1 MEYPEPIAKLIDS
14 YTKLPGIGVKT
25 ATRLA
30 FYTLG
35 MSVEDV
41 THFSNALLSAK
52 KDLTFCD
59 ICGNITEK
67 SNNPCAIC
75 CDQSRDQTTVF
86 VVENSRDVMA
96 MENTRDYH
104 GLYHVLN
111 GVISPIAG
119 TGPEDINLPSLIR
132 RLSEHQDINEV
143 IVGTNANAEGEATAM
158 YLARLLKP
166 AGIKVTRLAHGLAV
180 GSDIDYAD
188 QLTLIKAVQGRTE
201 L

>member
-1 MEYPEPIAKLIDS
+1 MQYPEPIAKLIDN
-14 YTKLPGIGVKT
+14 YTKLPGIGPKT

-35 MSVEDV
+35 MDNEDV
-41 THFSNALLSAK
+41 ESFSKSLISAK

-59 ICGNITEK
+59 TCGMITEK
-67 SNNPCAIC
+67 DMNPCIIC
-75 CDQSRDQTTVF
+75 RDKSRNQGTAF

-111 GVISPIAG
+111 GVISPSAG
-119 TGPEDINLPSLIR
+119 TGPEDINLPSLVR
-132 RLSEHQDINEV
+132 RLSEHEEIKEV

-166 AGIKVTRLAHGLAV
+166 AGIKVTRLAHGLSV

-188 QLTLIKAVQGRTE
+188 ELTLIKAVQGRTE

>member
-1 MEYPEPIAKLIDS
+1 MQYPEPIAKLIDS
-14 YTKLPGIGVKT
+14 YAKLPGVGVKT

-35 MSVEDV
+35 MSEADV
-41 THFSNALLSAK
+41 TDFSKSLLSAK
-52 KDLTFCD
+52 NDLTFCSV
-59 ICGNITEK
+59 CGNITEK
-67 SNNPCAIC
+67 DINLCVIC
-75 CDQSRDQTTVF
+75 RDESRDQSTVF

-111 GVISPIAG
+111 GVISPSAG

-132 RLSEHQDINEV
+132 RLSEHEEIKEV

-166 AGIKVTRLAHGLAV
+166 AGLTVTRLAHGLAV

-188 QLTLIKAVQGRTE
+188 ELTLIKAVQGRTK

>member
-1 MEYPEPIAKLIDS
+1 MQYPEPIAKLIDS
-14 YTKLPGIGVKT
+14 YAKLPGVGVKT

-35 MSVEDV
+35 MSVSDV
-41 THFSNALLSAK
+41 TDFSKSLLSAK
-52 KDLTFCD
+52 NDLTFCTV
-59 ICGNITEK
+59 CGNITEK
-67 SNNPCAIC
+67 GINPCVIC
-75 CDQSRDQTTVF
+75 RDESRDQSTVF

-111 GVISPIAG
+111 GVISPSAG

-132 RLSEHQDINEV
+132 RLSEHEEIKEV

-166 AGIKVTRLAHGLAV
+166 AGLTVTRLAHGLAV

-188 QLTLIKAVQGRTE
+188 ELTLIKAVQGRTK

>member
-1 MEYPEPIAKLIDS
+1 E
-14 YTKLPGIGVKT
+14 
-25 ATRLA
+25 
-30 FYTLG
+30 
-35 MSVEDV
+35 
-41 THFSNALLSAK
+41 
-52 KDLTFCD
+52 KD
-59 ICGNITEK
+59 I
-67 SNNPCAIC
+67 NPCVIC
-75 CDQSRDQTTVF
+75 RDESRDQSTVF

-111 GVISPIAG
+111 GVISPSAG

-132 RLSEHQDINEV
+132 RLSEHEEIKEV

-166 AGIKVTRLAHGLAV
+166 AGLTVTRLAHGLAV

-188 QLTLIKAVQGRTE
+188 ELTLIKAVQGRTK

>member
-1 MEYPEPIAKLIDS
+1 MDYPEPIAKLINS
-14 YTKLPGIGVKT
+14 YTKLPGIGPKT

-35 MSVEDV
+35 MQEDDV
-41 THFSNALLSAK
+41 VDFSKSLLSAK
-52 KDLTFCD
+52 KDLTFCR
-59 ICGNITEK
+59 ICGNITEN
-67 SNNPCAIC
+67 SVNPCAIC
-75 CDQSRDQTTVF
+75 QDKSRDQSTVF

-96 MENTRDYH
+96 MENTRDYY

-111 GVISPIAG
+111 GVISPSAG
-119 TGPEDINLPSLIR
+119 TGPDYINLPSLIR
-132 RLSEHQDINEV
+132 RLSDHQEINEV

>member
-1 MEYPEPIAKLIDS
+1 MQYPEPIAKLIDS
-14 YTKLPGIGVKT
+14 YAKLPGVGVKT

-35 MSVEDV
+35 MSESDV
-41 THFSNALLSAK
+41 TDFSKSLLSAK
-52 KDLTFCD
+52 NDLTFCTV
-59 ICGNITEK
+59 CGNITEK
-67 SNNPCAIC
+67 DINPCVIC
-75 CDQSRDQTTVF
+75 RDESRDQSTVF

-111 GVISPIAG
+111 GVISPSAG

-132 RLSEHQDINEV
+132 RLSEHEEIKEV

-166 AGIKVTRLAHGLAV
+166 AGLTVTRLAHGLAV

-188 QLTLIKAVQGRTE
+188 ELTLIKAVQGRTK

>member
-1 MEYPEPIAKLIDS
+1 MDEK
-14 YTKLPGIGVKT
+14 
-25 ATRLA
+25 
-30 FYTLG
+30 
-35 MSVEDV
+35 DV
-41 THFSNALLSAK
+41 LDFSKSLVSAK
-52 KDLTFCD
+52 KDLTFCSV
-59 ICGNITEK
+59 CGNITEN
-67 SNNPCAIC
+67 SINPCVIC
-75 CDQSRDQTTVF
+75 RDATRDQSTVF

-104 GLYHVLN
+104 GLYHILN
-111 GVISPIAG
+111 GVISPSAG

-132 RLSEHQDINEV
+132 RLSEHQEIDEV
-143 IVGTNANAEGEATAM
+143 IVGTNVTAEGEATAM

>member
-1 MEYPEPIAKLIDS
+1 MQYPEPIAKLIDS
-14 YTKLPGIGVKT
+14 YAKLPGVGVKT

-35 MSVEDV
+35 MSEADV
-41 THFSNALLSAK
+41 TDFSKSLLSAK
-52 KDLTFCD
+52 NDLTFCSV
-59 ICGNITEK
+59 CGNITEK
-67 SNNPCAIC
+67 DINPCVIC
-75 CDQSRDQTTVF
+75 RDESRDQSTVF

-111 GVISPIAG
+111 GVISPSAG
-119 TGPEDINLPSLIR
+119 TGPEDINLPRLIR
-132 RLSEHQDINEV
+132 RLSEHEEIKEV

-166 AGIKVTRLAHGLAV
+166 AGLTVTRLAHGLAV

-188 QLTLIKAVQGRTE
+188 ELTLIKAVQGRTK

>member
-1 MEYPEPIAKLIDS
+1 MDYPEPIAKLIDN

-35 MSVEDV
+35 MDETDV
-41 THFSNALLSAK
+41 FDFSKALTSAK
-52 KDLTFCD
+52 QDLTFCE

-67 SNNPCAIC
+67 NVNPCVIC
-75 CDQSRDQTTVF
+75 QDDSRDQSTIF

-111 GVISPIAG
+111 GIISPSAG

-132 RLSEHQDINEV
+132 RLSEHQEINEV
-143 IVGTNANAEGEATAM
+143 IVGTNVNAEGEATAM

-166 AGIKVTRLAHGLAV
+166 AGLKVTRLAHGLAV

>member
-1 MEYPEPIAKLIDS
+1 MDYPEPIAKLIDN

-35 MSVEDV
+35 MDETDV
-41 THFSNALLSAK
+41 FDFSKALTSAK
-52 KDLTFCD
+52 QDLTFCE

-67 SNNPCAIC
+67 NVNPCVIC
-75 CDQSRDQTTVF
+75 QDDSRDQSTIF

-96 MENTRDYH
+96 MDNTRDYH

-111 GVISPIAG
+111 GIISPSAG

-132 RLSEHQDINEV
+132 RLSEHQEINEV
-143 IVGTNANAEGEATAM
+143 IVGTNVNAEGEATAM

-166 AGIKVTRLAHGLAV
+166 AGLKVTRLAHGLAV

>member
-1 MEYPEPIAKLIDS
+1 MQYPEPIARLIDS
-14 YTKLPGIGVKT
+14 YTKLPGIGPKT

-30 FYTLG
+30 FFTLG
-35 MSVEDV
+35 MDGEDV
-41 THFSNALLSAK
+41 SAFAQSLQAAK
-52 KDLTFCD
+52 TDLAFCD
-59 ICGNITEK
+59 TCGLITERGV
-67 SNNPCAIC
+67 NPCVIC
-75 CDQSRDQTTVF
+75 QDASRDQATVF

-111 GVISPIAG
+111 GVISPSAG
-119 TGPEDINLPSLIR
+119 TGPDDINLPSLIT
-132 RLSEHQDINEV
+132 RLQQHAEITEI

-188 QLTLIKAVQGRTE
+188 ELTLIKAVQGRTE

>member
-1 MEYPEPIAKLIDS
+1 MQYPEPIAKLIDS
-14 YTKLPGIGVKT
+14 YAKLPGVGVKT

-35 MSVEDV
+35 MSESDV
-41 THFSNALLSAK
+41 TDFSKSLLSAK
-52 KDLTFCD
+52 NDLTFCTV
-59 ICGNITEK
+59 CGNITEK
-67 SNNPCAIC
+67 GINPCVIC
-75 CDQSRDQTTVF
+75 RDELRDKSTVF

-111 GVISPIAG
+111 GVISPSAG

-132 RLSEHQDINEV
+132 RLSEHEEIKEV

-166 AGIKVTRLAHGLAV
+166 AGLTVTRLAHGLAV

-188 QLTLIKAVQGRTE
+188 ELTLIKAVQGRTK

>member
-1 MEYPEPIAKLIDS
+1 MQYPEPIARLIDS
-14 YTKLPGIGVKT
+14 YTKLPGIGPKT

-35 MSVEDV
+35 MAGEDV
-41 THFSNALLSAK
+41 ENFAQSLHSAK
-52 KDLTFCD
+52 ADLAFCD
-59 ICGNITEK
+59 VCGLITEK
-67 SNNPCAIC
+67 TVNPCVIC
-75 CDQSRDQTTVF
+75 QDSSRDQSTVF

-96 MENTRDYH
+96 MENTRDFH

-111 GVISPIAG
+111 GVISPSAG
-119 TGPEDINLPSLIR
+119 TGPDDINLPSLIT
-132 RLSEHQDINEV
+132 RLQQHAEITEV

-188 QLTLIKAVQGRTE
+188 ELTLIKAVQGRTE

>member
-1 MEYPEPIAKLIDS
+1 
-14 YTKLPGIGVKT
+14 
-25 ATRLA
+25 
-30 FYTLG
+30 
-35 MSVEDV
+35 
-41 THFSNALLSAK
+41 
-52 KDLTFCD
+52 
-59 ICGNITEK
+59 
-67 SNNPCAIC
+67 
-75 CDQSRDQTTVF
+75 
-86 VVENSRDVMA
+86 MA

-111 GVISPIAG
+111 GVISPSAG

-132 RLSEHQDINEV
+132 RLSEHQEIDEV
-143 IVGTNANAEGEATAM
+143 IVGTNVTAEGEATAM

>member
-1 MEYPEPIAKLIDS
+1 MQYPEPIAKLIDS
-14 YTKLPGIGVKT
+14 YAKLPGVGVKT

-35 MSVEDV
+35 MSESDV
-41 THFSNALLSAK
+41 TDFSNSLLSAK
-52 KDLTFCD
+52 NDLTFCTV
-59 ICGNITEK
+59 CGNITEK
-67 SNNPCAIC
+67 DINPCVIC
-75 CDQSRDQTTVF
+75 RDESRDQSTVF

-111 GVISPIAG
+111 GVISPSAG

-132 RLSEHQDINEV
+132 RLSEHEEIKEV

-166 AGIKVTRLAHGLAV
+166 AGLTVTRLAHGLAV

-188 QLTLIKAVQGRTE
+188 ELTLIKAVQGRTK

>member
-1 MEYPEPIAKLIDS
+1 MDYPEPIAKLIDS
-14 YTKLPGIGVKT
+14 YTKLPGIGSKT

-35 MSVEDV
+35 MDETDV
-41 THFSNALLSAK
+41 NDFSKSLVSAK
-52 KDLTFCD
+52 KDLTFCSV
-59 ICGNITEK
+59 CGNITEN
-67 SNNPCAIC
+67 SINPCVIC
-75 CDQSRDQTTVF
+75 RDLTRDQSTVF
-86 VVENSRDVMA
+86 VVENSRDIMA

-111 GVISPIAG
+111 GVISPSAG

-132 RLSEHQDINEV
+132 RLSEHQEIDEV
-143 IVGTNANAEGEATAM
+143 IVGTNVTAEGEATAM

>member
-1 MEYPEPIAKLIDS
+1 MDYPEPIAKLINS
-14 YTKLPGIGVKT
+14 YTKLPGIGPKT

-35 MSVEDV
+35 MQEDDV
-41 THFSNALLSAK
+41 VDFSKSLLSAK
-52 KDLTFCD
+52 KDLTFCQ
-59 ICGNITEK
+59 ICGNITEN
-67 SNNPCAIC
+67 SVNTSAIC
-75 CDQSRDQTTVF
+75 QDKSRDQSTVF

-96 MENTRDYH
+96 MENTRDYY

-111 GVISPIAG
+111 GVISPSAG

-132 RLSEHQDINEV
+132 RLSDHQEINEV

>member
-1 MEYPEPIAKLIDS
+1 MDYPEPIAKLINS
-14 YTKLPGIGVKT
+14 YTKLPGIGPKT

-35 MSVEDV
+35 MQEDDV
-41 THFSNALLSAK
+41 VDFSKSLLSAK
-52 KDLTFCD
+52 KDLTFCQ
-59 ICGNITEK
+59 ICGNITEN
-67 SNNPCAIC
+67 SVNPCAIC
-75 CDQSRDQTTVF
+75 QDKSRDQSTVF

-96 MENTRDYH
+96 MENTRDYY

-111 GVISPIAG
+111 GVISPSAG

-132 RLSEHQDINEV
+132 RLSDHQEINEV

-166 AGIKVTRLAHGLAV
+166 ADIKVTRLAHGLAV

>member
-1 MEYPEPIAKLIDS
+1 MQYPEPIAKLIDS
-14 YTKLPGIGVKT
+14 YAKLPGVGVKT

-35 MSVEDV
+35 MSESDV
-41 THFSNALLSAK
+41 TDFSKSLLSAK
-52 KDLTFCD
+52 NDLTFCMV
-59 ICGNITEK
+59 CGNITEK
-67 SNNPCAIC
+67 DINPCVIC
-75 CDQSRDQTTVF
+75 RDESRDQSTVF

-111 GVISPIAG
+111 GVISPSAG

-132 RLSEHQDINEV
+132 RLSEHEEIKEV

-166 AGIKVTRLAHGLAV
+166 AGLTVTRLAHGLAV

-188 QLTLIKAVQGRTE
+188 ELTLIKAVQGRTK

>member
-14 YTKLPGIGVKT
+14 YTKLPGIGSKT

-35 MSVEDV
+35 MNEDDV
-41 THFSNALLSAK
+41 VDFSKSLLSAK
-52 KDLTFCD
+52 NDLTFCS
-59 ICGNITEK
+59 ICGNITE
-67 SNNPCAIC
+67 NTMNPCVIC
-75 CDQSRDQTTVF
+75 QDTSRDQSTVF

-111 GVISPIAG
+111 GVISPLAG

-132 RLSEHQDINEV
+132 RLSQHQEIDEV
-143 IVGTNANAEGEATAM
+143 IVGTNVNAEGEATAM

>member
-1 MEYPEPIAKLIDS
+1 MQYPEPIAKLIDS
-14 YTKLPGIGVKT
+14 YAKLPGVGVKT

-35 MSVEDV
+35 MSESDV
-41 THFSNALLSAK
+41 TDFSKSLLSAK
-52 KDLTFCD
+52 NDLTFCMV
-59 ICGNITEK
+59 CGNITEK
-67 SNNPCAIC
+67 GINPCVIC
-75 CDQSRDQTTVF
+75 RDESRDQSTVF

-111 GVISPIAG
+111 GVISPSAG

-132 RLSEHQDINEV
+132 RLSEHEEIKEV

-166 AGIKVTRLAHGLAV
+166 AGLTVTRLAHGLAV

-188 QLTLIKAVQGRTE
+188 ELTLIKAVQGRTK

>member
-1 MEYPEPIAKLIDS
+1 MQYPEPIAKLIDS
-14 YTKLPGIGVKT
+14 YTKLPGIGSKT

-35 MSVEDV
+35 MAESDV
-41 THFSNALLSAK
+41 KNFANSLVSAK
-52 KDLTFCD
+52 TDLTFCSV
-59 ICGNITEK
+59 CGNIT
-67 SNNPCAIC
+67 SNDTDPCVIC
-75 CDQSRDQTTVF
+75 RDASRDQTTVF

-111 GVISPIAG
+111 GVISPSAG
-119 TGPEDINLPSLIR
+119 TGPEDINLPSLIK
-132 RLSEHQDINEV
+132 RLSEHEEIKEI

-166 AGIKVTRLAHGLAV
+166 AGITVTRLAHGLAV

-188 QLTLIKAVQGRTE
+188 ELTLIKAVQGRTR

>member
-1 MEYPEPIAKLIDS
+1 MQYPEPIARLIDS
-14 YTKLPGIGVKT
+14 YSKLPGIGQKT

-35 MSVEDV
+35 MDGDDV
-41 THFSNALLSAK
+41 KNFADSLRSAK
-52 KDLTFCD
+52 QDLTFCSV
-59 ICGNITEK
+59 CGMITE
-67 SNNPCAIC
+67 NTQNPCVIC
-75 CDQSRDQTTVF
+75 SDTSRDQSTVF
-86 VVENSRDVMA
+86 VVENTRDVMA

-111 GVISPIAG
+111 GVISPSAG

-132 RLSEHQDINEV
+132 RLQTNTEITEV

-158 YLARLLKP
+158 YLGRLLKP

-188 QLTLIKAVQGRTE
+188 ELTLIKAVQGRTE

>member
-1 MEYPEPIAKLIDS
+1 MQYPEPIAKLIDS
-14 YTKLPGIGVKT
+14 YAKLPGVGVKT

-35 MSVEDV
+35 MSEADV
-41 THFSNALLSAK
+41 TDFSKSLLSAK
-52 KDLTFCD
+52 NDLTFCSV
-59 ICGNITEK
+59 CGNITEK
-67 SNNPCAIC
+67 DINPCVIC
-75 CDQSRDQTTVF
+75 RDESRDQSTVF
-86 VVENSRDVMA
+86 IVENSRDVMA

-111 GVISPIAG
+111 GVISPSAG

-132 RLSEHQDINEV
+132 RLSEHEEIKEV

-166 AGIKVTRLAHGLAV
+166 AGLTVTRLAHGLAV

-188 QLTLIKAVQGRTE
+188 ELTLIKAVQGRTK

>member
-1 MEYPEPIAKLIDS
+1 MDYPEPIAKLIDS
-14 YTKLPGIGVKT
+14 YTKLPGIGSKT

-35 MSVEDV
+35 MDEKDV
-41 THFSNALLSAK
+41 LDFSKSLVSAK
-52 KDLTFCD
+52 KDLTFCSV
-59 ICGNITEK
+59 CGNITEN
-67 SNNPCAIC
+67 SINPCVIC
-75 CDQSRDQTTVF
+75 RDATRDQSTVF

-104 GLYHVLN
+104 GLYHILN
-111 GVISPIAG
+111 GVISPSAG

-132 RLSEHQDINEV
+132 RLSEHQEIDEV
-143 IVGTNANAEGEATAM
+143 IVGTNVTAEGEATAM

>member
-1 MEYPEPIAKLIDS
+1 
-14 YTKLPGIGVKT
+14 
-25 ATRLA
+25 
-30 FYTLG
+30 
-35 MSVEDV
+35 MSESDV
-41 THFSNALLSAK
+41 TDFSKSLLSAK
-52 KDLTFCD
+52 NDLTFCTV
-59 ICGNITEK
+59 CGNITEK
-67 SNNPCAIC
+67 DINPCVIC
-75 CDQSRDQTTVF
+75 RDESRDQSTVF

-111 GVISPIAG
+111 GVISPSAG

-132 RLSEHQDINEV
+132 RLSEHEEIKEV

-166 AGIKVTRLAHGLAV
+166 AGLTVTRLAHGLAV

-188 QLTLIKAVQGRTE
+188 ELTLIKAVQGRTK

>member
-1 MEYPEPIAKLIDS
+1 MDYPEPIAKLIDN

-35 MSVEDV
+35 MDETDV
-41 THFSNALLSAK
+41 FDFSKALTSAK
-52 KDLTFCD
+52 QDLTFCE

-67 SNNPCAIC
+67 NINPCVIC
-75 CDQSRDQTTVF
+75 QDDSRDQSTIF

-111 GVISPIAG
+111 GIISPSAG

-132 RLSEHQDINEV
+132 RLSEHQEINEV
-143 IVGTNANAEGEATAM
+143 IVGTNVNAEGEATAM

-166 AGIKVTRLAHGLAV
+166 AGLKVTRLAHGLAV